1 MGESSIR
8 IEDMNYFQ
16 FLAWLGIGSSHP
28 GGFPATRRNLEL
40 LEVKKE
46 DYVLDAGC
54 GSGLTACHLAKNVGC
69 RIVGIDI
76 MPEMVEKARQRAERE
91 NVSGLVEFRVA
102 DVTNL
107 PFARGSFDLA
117 MAESVTVFL
126 DKVKVY
132 RQFYR
137 VLKPGGRLAD
147 LEMAVINDLSPELKE
162 QLHFYYGRGTDPL
175 TFQGWVDALTE
186 AGFEYTGI
194 LNPQANKINSGLLLQ
209 ELKKDWIFVKDLAQK
224 VSEQP
229 GILPRLQNNAGF
241 MRKNQGYF
249 CYGLITGRK
258 PLGSELNLFDRV
270 KRSLFGGG

>member
-1 MGESSIR
+1 MGESQIR

-16 FLAWLGIGSSHP
+16 LLAWLGIGSSHP
-28 GGFPATRRNLEL
+28 GGFPATRRNLDL
-40 LEVKKE
+40 LKVKRE
-46 DYVLDAGC
+46 EYVLDAGC
-54 GSGLTACHLAKNVGC
+54 GSGLTACYLAKTVGC
-69 RIVGIDI
+69 RVMGIDI

-91 NVSGLVEFRVA
+91 NVSDLVEFKVA
-102 DVTNL
+102 DVMNL
-107 PFARGSFDLA
+107 PFPRGSFDLA

-147 LEMAVINDLSPELKE
+147 LEMSVVNELSPELKDE
-162 QLHFYYGRGTDPL
+162 LHFVYGKGTDPL
-175 TFQGWVDALTE
+175 TFQGWVDALKE

-194 LNPQANKINSGLLLQ
+194 LNAQANKINSGLLLQ

-229 GILPRLQNNAGF
+229 GILHRLQNNAGF

-258 PLGSELNLFDRV
+258 PLGSKLNLIERV
-270 KRSLFGGG
+270 KRSLLG